1 MLIKPIAVRLS
12 SGQESVAVTRI
23 NADPNTKNEEG
34 RARDLDVM
42 SAEEIWQFQEE
53 TSQRLTVR
61 LASEKRQLDGQ
72 LAPLR
77 GTKGI
82 RQSEPSD
89 APSLESERRAQRK
102 YPRGFPKYRNP
113 KEPSETWSERGKQPR
128 WLAAA

>member
-1 MLIKPIAVRLS
+1 M
-12 SGQESVAVTRI
+12 SV
-23 NADPNTKNEEG
+23 
-34 RARDLDVM
+34 
-42 SAEEIWQFQEE
+42 EEIWQFQEE

-102 YPRGFPKYRNP
+102 YPRGFSK
-113 KEPSETWSERGKQPR
+113 
-128 WLAAA
+128 

>member
-1 MLIKPIAVRLS
+1 M
-12 SGQESVAVTRI
+12 SV
-23 NADPNTKNEEG
+23 
-34 RARDLDVM
+34 
-42 SAEEIWQFQEE
+42 EEIWQFQEE

-89 APSLESERRAQRK
+89 APSLDERRAQRK
-102 YPRGFPKYRNP
+102 YPRGFSK
-113 KEPSETWSERGKQPR
+113 
-128 WLAAA
+128 